1 MSFEK
6 KKKVSPKY
14 QDERCTEATQFIAT
28 NQDGIEDL
36 VFIPYLNEWAFNHDE
51 RNRSRKGCY
60 ILLDYVKSHSI
71 HCVYNVYF
79 LSLWK
84 ILKIMATIALQKKR
98 KNIDLPID
106 TLQKLSIMAASQGK
120 SVKAFIENLLVSKAD
135 TLKIEVSSPSP
146 SGDPYFADPSNLA
159 EVEERV
165 KAHKEGKVKAT
176 VVLRSVDDITNFIN
190 SL

>member
-1 MSFEK
+1 MRVVSSSKLRNNMK
-6 KKKVSPKY
+6 KM
-14 QDERCTEATQFIAT
+14 
-28 NQDGIEDL
+28 
-36 VFIPYLNEWAFNHDE
+36 H
-51 RNRSRKGCY
+51 RSRKGCY

-146 SGDPYFADPSNLA
+146 SGDPYFA